1 MAGSRFIPLGP
12 LDSSPGSRAFLGYE
26 VGPSGPLWPV
36 VMVWVPEEI
45 EEDAD
50 RMAQLRDDTERA
62 AQIDSPHVIRVIG
75 CEKLD
80 EGFARVVEYG
90 DAESLRR
97 FLTAT
102 GEAKAALPIGFLLRV
117 VADAAAGVHHVHEMG
132 QAEGNLRRRLHGGL
146 RPETLLV
153 GFDGITKVTGYGAL
167 AVAPR
172 DVFGARLSPRLQ
184 YLSPEELEGGPIA
197 ADRRSDVY
205 GLALILYDTLTGRLP
220 YLIDDPEFEQL
231 VLAGAIPLEPLAALP
246 AFLRE
251 VIAKGLARKPE
262 DRFATAALFRQ
273 AIESLGPWSP
283 AQVAEMCTRLIPEAS
298 PERSGRAQLL
308 REVGFPPGPL
318 PRPAIR
324 LQPKVRKPAAEAPK
338 PAMPGQ
344 IATPPAVLGVI
355 GRSPASRPPLNPQG
369 KPQATPQ
376 PAPQPASKTK
386 PPIKGTPP
394 PTAPR
399 MAAPLGAVVLAG
411 VGIALL
417 LVATLFLARPDLWHA
432 LVTGMPVVPPLP
444 AVAQLRP
451 QSMALTDT
459 PPEPPLL
466 PPPGPVPAVLELS
479 SDPPLKV
486 SVDGKVQGMTPL
498 SIQVAAGDHTVRFRD
513 PQNGIDIERR
523 VFAKEGVH
531 HRVPVHV
538 SHASMEVTAPKGS
551 QVFLDGK
558 FKGHAPLP
566 ALKFFEG
573 RHDIKVKMGK
583 STFDRQF
590 TAEAGEDLTLDVRP
604 TGE

>member
-36 VMVWVPEEI
+36 VLVWVPEEI
-45 EEDAD
+45 EEDTD

-102 GEAKAALPIGFLLRV
+102 SLEGAKAALPIGFLLRV

-132 QAEGNLRRRLHGGL
+132 QAEGNLRRRLHSGL

-153 GFDGITKVTGYGAL
+153 GFDGTTKVTGYGAL

-231 VLAGAIPLEPLAALP
+231 VLAGHIPLEPLAALP

-262 DRFATAALFRQ
+262 DRFASAALFRQ
-273 AIESLGPWSP
+273 ALESLGPWSA
-283 AQVAEMCTRLIPEAS
+283 AQVAELCARLIPEAG

-324 LQPKVRKPAAEAPK
+324 LQPKVRKPPETPK
-338 PAMPGQ
+338 SGPPGK
-344 IATPPAVLGVI
+344 IPTPPAVLGVI
-355 GRSPASRPPLNPQG
+355 GRSPASRPPKSPG
-369 KPQATPQ
+369 SPRATPPTRPPVKVAAPPL
-376 PAPQPASKTK
+376 PAPR
-386 PPIKGTPP
+386 
-394 PTAPR
+394 APV
-399 MAAPLGAVVLAG
+399 PLGAIVLAG
-411 VGIALL
+411 AGIALL
-417 LVATLFLARPDLWHA
+417 LVATLFVARPDLWRA
-432 LVTGMPVVPPLP
+432 LITGMPVVPPLP

-451 QSMALTDT
+451 QSMALSDT

-466 PPPGPVPAVLELS
+466 PPPGPAPAVLDLS

-486 SVDGKVQGMTPL
+486 SVDGKVQGTTPL
-498 SIQVAAGDHTVRFRD
+498 SLQVAPGDHTVRFRD
-513 PQNGIDIERR
+513 PQQGIDIERR
-523 VFAKEGVH
+523 IFAKEGVH

-551 QVFLDGK
+551 QVFLQGN
-558 FKGHAPLP
+558 
-566 ALKFFEG
+566 
-573 RHDIKVKMGK
+573 
-583 STFDRQF
+583 
-590 TAEAGEDLTLDVRP
+590 
-604 TGE
+604 

>member
-36 VMVWVPEEI
+36 VLVWVPEEI

-50 RMAQLRDDTERA
+50 RMAQLREDTERA

-75 CEKLD
+75 CEKLE

-132 QAEGNLRRRLHGGL
+132 QAEGNLRRRLHSGL

-153 GFDGITKVTGYGAL
+153 GFDGTTKVTGYGAL

-231 VLAGAIPLEPLAALP
+231 VLAGHIPLEPLAALP

-262 DRFATAALFRQ
+262 DRFASAALFRQ
-273 AIESLGPWSP
+273 ALESLGPWSP
-283 AQVAEMCTRLIPEAS
+283 TQVSELCARLIPEAG

-324 LQPKVRKPAAEAPK
+324 LQPKVRKPPAEAPK
-338 PAMPGQ
+338 SRPPGK
-344 IATPPAVLGVI
+344 IPTPPAVLGVI
-355 GRSPASRPPLNPQG
+355 GRSPASRPPL
-369 KPQATPQ
+369 KP
-376 PAPQPASKTK
+376 S
-386 PPIKGTPP
+386 P
-394 PTAPR
+394 PTRPPVKAAPLPPPR
-399 MAAPLGAVVLAG
+399 MATPLGAVVLAG

-417 LVATLFLARPDLWHA
+417 LVATLFLARPDLWRA
-432 LVTGMPVVPPLP
+432 LITGMPVLPPLP
-444 AVAQLRP
+444 AAAQPRP
-451 QSMALTDT
+451 QSMALSDT

-466 PPPGPVPAVLELS
+466 PPPGPVPAVLDLS
-479 SDPPLKV
+479 SDPPLRV
-486 SVDGKVQGMTPL
+486 TVDGKPEGTTPL
-498 SIQVAAGDHTVRFRD
+498 SIAVPAGDHTVRFRD
-513 PQNGIDIERR
+513 PQKGIDIERR
-523 VFAKEGVH
+523 IFAKEGVH
-531 HRVPVHV
+531 HRIPVRV
-538 SHASMEVTAPKGS
+538 SHASMEITAPKGS

-558 FKGHAPLP
+558 FKGRAPLP

>member
-26 VGPSGPLWPV
+26 AGPNGPLWPIV
-36 VMVWVPEEI
+36 LVWVPEEI
-45 EEDAD
+45 EEDVD

-97 FLTAT
+97 FLGAAA
-102 GEAKAALPIGFLLRV
+102 EAKQPLPTGFLLRV

-132 QAEGNLRRRLHGGL
+132 QAEGNLRRRLHSGL

-153 GFDGITKVTGYGAL
+153 GFDGTTKVTGYGAV

-205 GLALILYDTLTGRLP
+205 GLALILYDALSGRLP
-220 YLIDDPEFEQL
+220 YLIGDPDFEQQ
-231 VLAGAIPLEPLAALP
+231 VLAGVPPLEPLTALP
-246 AFLRE
+246 PLLRE
-251 VIAKGLARKPE
+251 VIIKGLARNPD

-273 AIESLGPWSP
+273 ALESLGPWTP
-283 AQVAEMCTRLIPEAS
+283 AEVAQLCSRLIPEAG

-308 REVGFPPGPL
+308 RELGFPPGPL

-324 LQPKVRKPAAEAPK
+324 LQPKVRKPVEAAARP
-338 PAMPGQ
+338 PP
-344 IATPPAVLGVI
+344 ATPPAVLGVI
-355 GRSPASRPPLNPQG
+355 GRSPASKPPLRPQERPPVNV
-369 KPQATPQ
+369 A
-376 PAPQPASKTK
+376 PAP
-386 PPIKGTPP
+386 PP
-394 PTAPR
+394 PRLGP
-399 MAAPLGAVVLAG
+399 PLGAVVLGG

-432 LVTGMPVVPPLP
+432 LITGMPVEVQAPATARLKANPIMAPPE
-444 AVAQLRP
+444 
-451 QSMALTDT
+451 T
-459 PPEPPLL
+459 PEPPPI
-466 PPPGPVPAVLELS
+466 PPPGPAPAVLELS

-486 SVDGKVQGMTPL
+486 SVDGKAQGTTPL
-498 SIQVAAGDHTVRFRD
+498 SIEVPAGDHTVRFRD
-513 PQNGIDIERR
+513 PLNGIDIERR
-523 VFAKEGVH
+523 IFAKEGVH

-551 QVFLDGK
+551 EVFLDGK
-558 FKGHAPLP
+558 FKWHAPLP

-573 RHDIKVKMGK
+573 HHDIKVKMGK

-604 TGE
+604 TAE